1 MRKLITIIIA
11 SFFLFFNTAH
21 IVQALVTPPPVSA
34 DSVVLLDAT
43 TGKILYEKN
52 KDSAY
57 PPASTTKIMTILLV
71 LENSNLN
78 DVVTV
83 SKNASIAEGSKIYLV
98 PGEKITVKQLLYG
111 LILAS
116 AND

>member
-1 MRKLITIIIA
+1 MKKLTAILLT
-11 SFFLFFNTAH
+11 SLFLFYNIPIKVNA
-21 IVQALVTPPPVSA
+21 IVKSPPSGISA

-71 LENSNLN
+71 LEKSKLS

-83 SKNASIAEGSKIYLV
+83 SKKDRKSV
-98 PGEKITVKQLLYG
+98 V
-111 LILAS
+111 
-116 AND
+116 